1 MLTQDKTSSPERDPS
16 GLREEGRQ
24 TGQSKGAGP
33 EALTRKRKLLFFPLI
48 SVNAVRKETFTAGAS
63 FPNTRRVLQNVVGS
77 DYFGPVYS
85 PAKRFSMFSI
95 FTLGLTNGVRFTCRH
110 HLQLKKKKP
119 NVASTICTFE

>member
-48 SVNAVRKETFTAGAS
+48 SVNAVGRETSTGAS
-63 FPNTRRVLQNVVGS
+63 VPNTQRVLQNVVG
-77 DYFGPVYS
+77 D
-85 PAKRFSMFSI
+85 
-95 FTLGLTNGVRFTCRH
+95 
-110 HLQLKKKKP
+110 
-119 NVASTICTFE
+119 